1 MIGRTEYQ
9 GEGFV
14 IVCLPDGTRIH
25 VPEWMTQPESAN
37 PPLHWP
43 QRLSLASLT
52 ALRIAVDCV
61 LSLQPGVTTHH
72 EESMRARVLSMQ
84 ADLFNAIA
92 CQSLP
97 AVSRAEAVQ
106 LLARLLYQV
115 QQAQSRQP
123 ANAEAGHEQDQR

>member
-1 MIGRTEYQ
+1 
-9 GEGFV
+9 
-14 IVCLPDGTRIH
+14 
-25 VPEWMTQPESAN
+25 MTQPESAN

-52 ALRIAVDCV
+52 GYASQSTASYRY
-61 LSLQPGVTTHH
+61 SLVSQPTT
-72 EESMRARVLSMQ
+72 EEAMRARVLPMQ

-106 LLARLLYQV
+106 LLARLLYEV